1 MPNKKEITFI
11 DLFAGCGGLSL
22 GALKAGYSGILSVE
36 RQQNAFNTFRYNLI
50 DNSQLTNY
58 GLKSFNWPK
67 SVEKK
72 EYEINEFIENNP
84 HFFKTYLNKIDL
96 VVGGP
101 PCQGFSTAG
110 KRVHDDP
117 RNQLYKSYIKF
128 IRKVNPKIILIENV
142 SGIASK
148 FSESSK
154 SYKEKIINELSKDFY
169 IDGQV
174 LNSEIFGVPQK
185 RKRYFII
192 GFNKKVSKFKNIDI
206 SSVFE
211 KIKLDSLAFKSGY
224 KIGNKTFNLN
234 NVNAFDA
241 LSDLSGKD
249 GKDERILFT
258 DENSKYKEYNSYVY
272 NKPTSDYQKLM
283 RYGLSNH
290 GQIDSH
296 RIGDL
301 LKDTKSI
308 YKNLIKIVNKKPLD
322 ASAKVSKDDMIAS
335 GWKSKKQIIHVLRS
349 ENLAPTITTC
359 PFDYIHYSC
368 PRILTA
374 REFARIQS
382 FPDWFN
388 FKGIYATSGSM
399 SYTTPRYS
407 QIGNAVP
414 PLMAESILKTLKSFI

>member
-1 MPNKKEITFI
+1 MPTKKEITFI
-11 DLFAGCGGLSL
+11 DLFAGCGGLSI
-22 GALKAGYSGILSVE
+22 GALRAGYSGVLSIE
-36 RQQNAFNTFRYNLI
+36 RQKNAFASFKYNLI
-50 DNSQLTNY
+50 DNPGISDY
-58 GLKSFNWPK
+58 GLKGFNWPK

-84 HFFKTYLNKIDL
+84 QFFKRYINKIDL

-101 PCQGFSTAG
+101 PCQGFSIAG

-128 IRKVNPKIILIENV
+128 IRKINPKIILIENV

-148 FSESSK
+148 FSESSN
-154 SYKEKIINELSKDFY
+154 SYKEKIINELSKDFF
-169 IDGQV
+169 IDGQI
-174 LNSEIFGVPQK
+174 LNSELFGVPQK
-185 RKRYFII
+185 RNRYFII

-206 SSVFE
+206 LNVFN
-211 KIKLDSLAFKSGY
+211 KIKKDSLEFKSNY
-224 KIGNKTFNLN
+224 KIGNKNLN
-234 NVNAFDA
+234 LNDVNVFDA
-241 LSDLSGKD
+241 ISDISGNEGKD
-249 GKDERILFT
+249 KRILFS
-258 DENSKYKEYNSYVY
+258 DENSKYKEYKSYVY
-272 NKPTSDYQKLM
+272 NKPSSDYQKLM
-283 RYGLSNH
+283 RYGMAND
-290 GQIDSH
+290 GQVDSH

-301 LKDTKSI
+301 QKETQSI
-308 YKNLIKIVNKKPLD
+308 YKNLIKIVNKKPLSI
-322 ASAKVSKDDMIAS
+322 SAKVTKDDMAAS

-349 ENLAPTITTC
+349 NNLSPTLTTC
-359 PFDYIHYSC
+359 PFDYIHYTC
-368 PRILTA
+368 PRILTV

>member
-1 MPNKKEITFI
+1 MPTKKETTFI

-22 GALKAGYSGILSVE
+22 GALRAGYSGVLSIE
-36 RQQNAFNTFRYNLI
+36 RQKNAFATFKNNLI
-50 DNSQLTNY
+50 DNPKLSNY

-72 EYEINEFIENNP
+72 EFEINEFIENNP
-84 HFFKTYLNKIDL
+84 DFFKKYINKIDL

-101 PCQGFSTAG
+101 PCQGFSIAG
-110 KRVHDDP
+110 KRIHDDP

-128 IRKVNPKIILIENV
+128 IRKINPKIILIENV

-148 FSESSK
+148 FSASSK

-174 LNSEIFGVPQK
+174 LNSELFGVPQK

-192 GFNKKVSKFKNIDI
+192 GFNRKVSKFKNIDI
-206 SSVFE
+206 LSVFD
-211 KIKLDSLAFKSGY
+211 KIKTDSLEFKRLY
-224 KIGNKTFNLN
+224 TVGNKTLNLN

-241 LSDLSGKD
+241 ISDISGKD

-258 DENSKYKEYNSYVY
+258 DENSKYKEYKSYVY
-272 NKPTSDYQKLM
+272 NKPSSDYQKLM
-283 RYGLSNH
+283 RYGLSNS

-301 LKDTKSI
+301 QKETQNI
-308 YKNLIKIVNKKPLD
+308 YKNLIKIVNKKPLN

-335 GWKSKKQIIHVLRS
+335 GWKSKKQIIHVLKS
-349 ENLAPTITTC
+349 NNLSPTLTTC
-359 PFDYIHYSC
+359 PFDYIHYSS
-368 PRILTA
+368 PRILTV

-414 PLMAESILKTLKSFI
+414 PLMAESILKTLKSLI